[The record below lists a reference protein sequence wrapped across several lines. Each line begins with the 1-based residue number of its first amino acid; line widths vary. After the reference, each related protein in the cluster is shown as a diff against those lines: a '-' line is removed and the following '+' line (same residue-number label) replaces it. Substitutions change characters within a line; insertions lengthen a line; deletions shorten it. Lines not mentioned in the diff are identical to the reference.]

1 MKSELF
7 ESIVRACEPEKVD
20 WAKVSSLVASLG
32 SAINDRYEEGTLLS
46 ELYTE
51 VDAYKQGQKLLE
63 ITRIF
68 LSSGY
73 DVRANDGMNGGE
85 CLRNLCWSSYD
96 GYILEI
102 AELLLDAGADP
113 NYSYSDDS
121 EKSGILDDISWKL
134 GYWHTGEYLEAN
146 TFEAYYRMIE
156 LAQSGK
162 DYHGIRDSRT
172 CIGKQ
177 ISKIEKLSLV
187 HREANDNRKEF
198 YILWCDDTPLIVTQ
212 SAEIY
217 VDPSVNRFDAYREDL
232 SEQYRDLLGSPIT
245 DFLYVDSTSAQ
256 FVLDGG
262 RLLIIIGDELEGKPF
277 VHLAEADPK
286 PTAFLDEKS
295 IIGLYFSTGKSYS
308 DSCRS
313 YEEDSVLIET
323 DSGNYMLYSEG
334 EDYSKH
340 QIRVLE
346 IGRVHSKRMDRR
358 LAAQEVRF
366 VESFH
371 IGNSLSGLHF
381 LCDGKHLYLTVT
393 EFHGIK
399 MVLRESPIDP
409 TSIGNYSEPF
419 EYMRIRFGSPA
430 EAGFRDMSLAEDRRE
445 LFEME
450 KKRLG
455 AMLEHGA
462 ITKELYDEALQGL
475 ITRVKD

>member
-7 ESIVRACEPEKVD
+7 DSIVSACEPEQVD
-20 WAKVSSLVASLG
+20 WANVSALIASLG
-32 SAINDRYEEGTLLS
+32 SAINDRYEDGTVLS
-46 ELYTE
+46 ELYMDI
-51 VDAYKQGQKLLE
+51 DAYNQGQKLLE

-73 DVRANDGMNGGE
+73 DVHANDGMNGGE
-85 CLRNLCWSSYD
+85 CLRSLCWSSYD
-96 GYILEI
+96 GFILEI

-134 GYWHTGEYLEAN
+134 GYWHTGEYLEADL
-146 TFEAYYRMIE
+146 FEAYYRMIE
-156 LAQSGK
+156 LAQSGE
-162 DYHGIRDSRT
+162 DYHGIQDGSS

-187 HREANDNRKEF
+187 RREENDKCTEF
-198 YILWCDDTPLIVTQ
+198 YIIWCEDTPLIVSQTV
-212 SAEIY
+212 EIF
-217 VDPSVNRFDAYREDL
+217 VDPSVNRYEAYREDL
-232 SEQYRDLLGSPIT
+232 SEQYHKLIGSRIS
-245 DFLYVDSTSAQ
+245 DFLYIDSTSAQ
-256 FVLDGG
+256 IVLDGG
-262 RLLIIIGDELEGKPF
+262 RSLVIIGDELEGKAF
-277 VHLAEADPK
+277 AHLVEADSQQK
-286 PTAFLDEKS
+286 AFLDGKG

-313 YEEDSVLIET
+313 YEEDSVLIQT

-340 QIRVLE
+340 QIIVLG
-346 IGRVHSKRMDRR
+346 IGCVHSKRMDRS
-358 LAAQEVRF
+358 LAARDIRF

-371 IGNSLSGLHF
+371 TGDSLFSLHF

-409 TSIGNYSEPF
+409 TSIGYYSEPF
-419 EYMRIRFGSPA
+419 EYLRIRFGSPS
-430 EAGFRDMSLAEDRRE
+430 EAGFRDLSLAEDKRE

-450 KKRLG
+450 KIRLG
-455 AMLEHGA
+455 AMLKHGA
-462 ITKELYDEALQGL
+462 ITKELYDASLQNL
-475 ITRVKD
+475 TKKMAN